1 MFSTGL
7 VSVTFR
13 KLSVD
18 EIISIAV
25 DNKLD
30 GIEWGGDIHVPPNDL
45 DNAKAV
51 AVKCADNG
59 LKIFSYGS
67 YYYLGQ
73 GDDFTDILNT
83 ALALGTSNVRIWAGK
98 KNSEDVTADEWSEMV
113 GEAIA
118 IADTLAVYENITLS
132 FEYHGNTLTN
142 TAESAVKLINDIGR
156 DNVKLYWQPN
166 QYKDID
172 FNKTALRMVLPY
184 LSNVHVFNWNGNDKL
199 MLGDASKTWT
209 EYINIIK
216 TDNKFHNLML
226 EFVKD
231 DSVSNLESDAAALH
245 KLLEGDIIHK
255 INFYN
260 LDIPYTADI
269 GVLGKPVY
277 IKGDNITLK
286 NAITTHPMEGFDST
300 PDGSP
305 GELTYRRYKR
315 FADSGASLIWVEA
328 VAVQEDA
335 RTCSRQLWLHDDN
348 VDSYKRLIET
358 IKQHSDIPLIMQLT
372 HSGRFSKPHDKPAPV
387 ISYHNPIMNRK
398 FDISP
403 DHPVVTDDYL
413 DRLEEQFI
421 HTAKLAKDVGF
432 DGVDVKA
439 CHRYLLSELLSA
451 HIRGGKHGGSYEN
464 RTRLFKNIIKGV
476 KDINGSDYI
485 VGSRFG
491 IYDAIDYPYGFG
503 VDKDDYTIPD
513 LSEPIQLLKEIHA
526 LGVNM
531 IDVTM
536 GTPYFN
542 PHVNRPFNKGT
553 YLPPED
559 PLWGVERLIKYTGIV
574 QKEIPD
580 MSFIGTGY
588 TYLNKYSPSIA
599 AAAIEAGWIK
609 CVGYGRMA
617 FAYDTFATDILN
629 GEFNTRKSCVTC
641 GKCTEIMRAN
651 GTTGCPVRDELYT
664 PLYKKYCVKEKE

>member
-1 MFSTGL
+1 MFSTGI

-18 EIISIAV
+18 AIISAAV
-25 DNKLD
+25 DNKLA
-30 GIEWGGDIHVPPNDL
+30 GIEWGGDIHIPPNDIE
-45 DNAKAV
+45 NAKNV
-51 AVKCADNG
+51 AMKCAENE

-67 YYYLGQ
+67 YYALGQ
-73 GDDFTDILNT
+73 DSDFTDILNT
-83 ALALGTSNVRIWAGK
+83 AIVLNTPNIRIWAGK
-98 KNSEDVTADEWSEMV
+98 KNSEDVTAGEWNQMV
-113 GEAIA
+113 EETRV
-118 IADTLAVYENITLS
+118 IADKLAEHNITLS

-142 TAESAVKLINDIGR
+142 TPESAVKLMTDVNR
-156 DNVKLYWQPN
+156 NNVKLYWQPN
-166 QYKDID
+166 QYKDVEW
-172 FNKTALRMVLPY
+172 NKAALRMVLPY
-184 LSNVHVFNWNGNDKL
+184 LTNVHVFNWNGNEKL
-199 MLGDASKTWT
+199 PLEDASKTWT

-216 TDNKFHNLML
+216 ADNKFHNLLL

-231 DSVSNLESDAAALH
+231 DSMANFEADSAALN
-245 KLLEGDIIHK
+245 KLLENDIISK
-255 INFYN
+255 INYYK
-260 LDIPYTADI
+260 LDIPYKADTSI
-269 GVLGKPVY
+269 LSKPVF

-286 NAITTHPMEGFDST
+286 NAVTTHPMEGFDGDL
-300 PDGSP
+300 DGSP
-305 GELTYRRYKR
+305 GELTFRRYKR
-315 FADSGASLIWVEA
+315 FAESGASLIWFEA

-335 RTCSRQLWLHDDN
+335 RTCSRQLWMHEDN
-348 VDSYKRLIET
+348 LDSYKRLIET
-358 IKQHSDIPLIMQLT
+358 IKEISDVPVIMQLT
-372 HSGRFSKPHDKPAPV
+372 HSGRFSKPHDVTAPV
-387 ISYHNPIMNRK
+387 IAYHNPIMNRK
-398 FDISP
+398 LDISP

-421 HTAKLAKDVGF
+421 RTSELAKSVGF

-451 HIRGGKHGGSYEN
+451 HIREGKHGGSYEN

-476 KDINGSDYI
+476 KQANGSDYI

-542 PHVNRPFNKGT
+542 PHVNRPFSKGT

-574 QKEIPD
+574 QQAIPD
-580 MSFIGTGY
+580 MTFIGTGY

-617 FAYDTFATDILN
+617 FAYDKFAEDIVN
-629 GEFNTRKSCVTC
+629 GKFDNRKSCVTC
-641 GKCTEIMRAN
+641 GKCTEIMRAH
-651 GTTGCPVRDELYT
+651 GTTGCPVRDKLYT
-664 PLYKKYCVKEKE
+664 PIYLEYCGKK